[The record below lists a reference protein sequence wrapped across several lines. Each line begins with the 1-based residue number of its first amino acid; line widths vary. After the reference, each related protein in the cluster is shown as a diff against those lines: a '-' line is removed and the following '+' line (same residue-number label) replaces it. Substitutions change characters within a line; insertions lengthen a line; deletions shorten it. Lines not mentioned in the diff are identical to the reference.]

1 MKEAVKGLGLKVLGW
16 LLLLVGIAALPLPG
30 PGAFILFGAMFVL
43 ATQYE
48 WADRRLDKVKV
59 WALKGAADSVKTW
72 PRIVASL
79 LGCAWL
85 VGLGIFWGMRPPAPD
100 WWPLRESWW
109 LIGGW
114 GTGATLVGS
123 GFIALGLLVYS
134 FFKLRGAT
142 KADIEAAATRSGAS
156 DGPGVQHD
164 DDGNRL
170 EQPEHPDRAERTDR
184 PAGTASY

>member
-16 LLLLVGIAALPLPG
+16 VLLVLGIVLMPAPG
-30 PGAFILFGAMFVL
+30 PGAMVILLAMVVL

-59 WALKGAADSVKTW
+59 WAMQGAADSVKTW

-79 LGCAWL
+79 LGVVWL
-85 VGLGIFWGMRPPAPD
+85 IGLGVFWGMRPPAPE

-114 GTGATLVGS
+114 GTGSTLIFS
-123 GFIALGLLVYS
+123 GVVAFGLLVYS
-134 FFKLRGAT
+134 FLELRGADR
-142 KADIEAAATRSGAS
+142 AEIEAQATRSGAS

-164 DDGNRL
+164 HDGNRL
-170 EQPEHPDRAERTDR
+170 DSDR
-184 PAGTASY
+184 PADTASH